1 MRLSGLTVLAAILSL
16 GCSNDG
22 PGNPAETE
30 GDAAQCGGRGD
41 PVYAGLV
48 KSSSGG
54 YSFEV
59 LALEPETPIISQA
72 EPGNT
77 WTLAVADAA
86 GEALSGAS
94 MTVSTFMPDH
104 NHAGPSAVGIEQQP
118 GVYLIEDLLLPM
130 PALYA
135 VTVKV
140 RPAGASQDEDVSY
153 SICIS
158 AQSG

>member
-1 MRLSGLTVLAAILSL
+1 MRGLALPAAIFIL

-30 GDAAQCGGRGD
+30 DDAALCGGRGD

-59 LALEPETPIISQA
+59 LELEPEPPIISQA

-94 MTVSTFMPDH
+94 MTVSTFMSDH
-104 NHAGPSAVGIEQQP
+104 NHAGPSSVGIEQEP

-135 VTVKV
+135 ITVKV
-140 RPAGASQDEDVSY
+140 RPAGASEDEDVSY
-153 SICIS
+153 SICVS